1 MQALKYLDY
10 IFTGVFTFE
19 MVIKVRRG
27 LPAACTLLTLPRS
40 PLGGV
45 TSWRHRRWALHAHSR
60 ARGRPAASHQPWDG
74 SPVPP
79 WSLPCP
85 HRVRPPHPATMG
97 LSPSSALSGARRG
110 GGHGAGRT
118 EPTDHCS
125 GTETAL
131 RRARCEAAAQDPPP
145 RRGRHVPS
153 VSAGRP
159 RQRQRVPS
167 GRHGGV
173 VDVHTRASPA
183 AEQLRVPVHVTRGG
197 LARPHRCLLSPWQ
210 APGEVS
216 SRFTDEGAK
225 AQRRYGVRSHSS
237 GVADQAP
244 VKPSSPSSC
253 RRVPSERACPRQL
266 SGGGPSFRL

>member
-1 MQALKYLDY
+1 M
-10 IFTGVFTFE
+10 G
-19 MVIKVRRG
+19 
-27 LPAACTLLTLPRS
+27 PACTQQSEGTPRGFTPALGRLPSATL
-40 PLGGV
+40 V
-45 TSWRHRRWALHAHSR
+45 
-60 ARGRPAASHQPWDG
+60 PAMSSQG
-74 SPVPP
+74 SPSPP
-79 WSLPCP
+79 I
-85 HRVRPPHPATMG
+85 

-118 EPTDHCS
+118 EPTDHRS

-237 GVADQAP
+237 GVKVGITKEMNP
-244 VKPSSPSSC
+244 
-253 RRVPSERACPRQL
+253 ACDCL
-266 SGGGPSFRL
+266 NIF